1 MNTQRPLALALV
13 AFIGSLAL
21 GQDSPSAGYDKKFF
35 LADASRDNRLNIGGQ
50 IQFRYKATFQDDD
63 PGFIGADNDTTIGF
77 SMRRMK
83 LKLDGNVIS
92 DKLSYKVVGAFSR
105 GSGTFN
111 LEDAYMAYE
120 IDSAWELRAG
130 QFKAPFMRE
139 ELVSS
144 SVQQFVERSIV
155 NETFNQDFSQGVQ
168 IAYSSE
174 RVRAAALISDGFAS
188 RNTPYNLAGEAD
200 FALTARADILLG
212 ETGDWK
218 RFKDFTSW
226 RGSETNAMLG
236 AAVHW
241 QTMGETNPAGPDVDV
256 LTATADASVEGDGWS
271 LFASF
276 VWRRTDTAGAMT
288 FDDLGASVQGG
299 VFVTD
304 QTELIA
310 RWDSVFAD
318 SDRAL
323 PGDTLGSITAGFNYF
338 FFPESHAAK
347 LSGTISYALDPISDL
362 AGVVSASDSLAIR
375 PDRNSGQIGLMLQMQ
390 LLF

>member
-1 MNTQRPLALALV
+1 MITQRTIALGLVALAS
-13 AFIGSLAL
+13 SLAPA
-21 GQDSPSAGYDKKFF
+21 QDSPNAGYDKKFF
-35 LADASRDNRLNIGGQ
+35 LADTSRDNRMNIGGQ

-63 PGFIGADNDTTIGF
+63 PMVIGPDNDTTVGF
-77 SMRRMK
+77 SLRRVK

-92 DKLSYKVVGAFSR
+92 DKVSYKVVGAFSR

-111 LEDAYMAYE
+111 LEDAYMGYE
-120 IDSAWELRAG
+120 LDSAWELRAG

-144 SVQQFVERSIV
+144 SVQQFIERSIV

-168 IAYSSE
+168 IAYSSN

-200 FALTARADILLG
+200 IALTARAEVLLN

-218 RFKDFTSW
+218 RFKDLSSW

-241 QTMGETNPAGPDVDV
+241 QSMGETNPAGPDIDMFS
-256 LTATADASVEGDGWS
+256 ATADASVEGDGWN

-276 VWRRTDTAGAMT
+276 VWRRMDTAGGME

-299 VFVTD
+299 IFVTD
-304 QTELIA
+304 QAELIA
-310 RWDSVFAD
+310 RWDGVFAD
-318 SDRAL
+318 SDRGL
-323 PGDTLGSITAGFNYF
+323 PGDTLNSLTAGFNYY

-375 PDRNSGQIGLMLQMQ
+375 PDANDGQIGLMIQMQ